1 MMIQKKKR
9 AKSIIIRT
17 AADIF
22 TPLAITYGC
31 YVVFHGNSSPGGGFQ
46 GGVLIASVVL
56 LVYLGYGLRGV
67 RKRFNTHAL
76 HNTETVSELV
86 YVGTALIGVLLGTN
100 FCVNY
105 LFGDKAAE
113 STLLMNHA
121 VGYHVMAG
129 ISFLL
134 VLMLTMLDNDDTCD
148 DPEKEGEE

>member
-1 MMIQKKKR
+1 MIQKKKR
-9 AKSIIIRT
+9 AKSIIIRA
-17 AADIF
+17 AADLF

-67 RKRFNTHAL
+67 RKRFNTHML
-76 HNTETVSELV
+76 HSSETISELV
-86 YVGTALIGVLLGTN
+86 YVGTALMGILLGTN
-100 FCVNY
+100 FCMNY
-105 LFGDKAAE
+105 IFSGSASE

-134 VLMLTMLDNDDTCD
+134 VLMLSLLDNEETSD
-148 DPEKEGEE
+148 DPEKEGKE

>member
-1 MMIQKKKR
+1 MIRKKKR
-9 AKSIIIRT
+9 AKSIIIKT
-17 AADIF
+17 AADLF

-46 GGVLIASVVL
+46 GGVLIASIVI
-56 LVYLGYGLRGV
+56 LVYLGYGLKGV

-76 HNTETVSELV
+76 HSSETISELV
-86 YVGTALIGVLLGTN
+86 YVATALMGVLLGTN

-105 LFGDKAAE
+105 IFGGKVTE

-134 VLMLTMLDNDDTCD
+134 VLMLSLLENEDTSFI
-148 DPEKEGEE
+148 PGEEDEA

>member
-1 MMIQKKKR
+1 MIQKKKR
-9 AKSIIIRT
+9 AKSIIIRA
-17 AADIF
+17 AADLF

-67 RKRFNTHAL
+67 RKRFNTHML
-76 HNTETVSELV
+76 HSSETISELV
-86 YVGTALIGVLLGTN
+86 YVGTALMGILLGTN
-100 FCVNY
+100 FCMNY
-105 LFGDKAAE
+105 IFSGNGGE
-113 STLLMNHA
+113 SSLLMNHA

-134 VLMLTMLDNDDTCD
+134 VLMLSLLDNEETSD
-148 DPEKEGEE
+148 DPEKEGKE

>member
-9 AKSIIIRT
+9 AKSIIIKT
-17 AADIF
+17 AADLF

-56 LVYLGYGLRGV
+56 LVYLGYGLKGV
-67 RKRFNTHAL
+67 RKRFNTHSL
-76 HNTETVSELV
+76 HSTETISELV
-86 YVGTALIGVLLGTN
+86 YVGTALLGVVLGTN

-105 LFGDKAAE
+105 IFNGKATE

-134 VLMLTMLDNDDTCD
+134 VLMLSLLENDDTSYI
-148 DPEKEGEE
+148 PGEEDEK